1 MLNTYFFLQN
11 SCKTQTKRSSTSS
24 LQAVVCCQNVP
35 PLKVVVFANTHLLLS
50 ASGAVCWRC
59 GRRRRPRRLQNLLS
73 TSPWRRRRSRSCWT
87 DVRALQRPW
96 KHKND
101 VIFKFPSFFFIFRH
115 FNTVDSKK
123 QYELLLM
130 TGFKLRISGIGS
142 DRSTNWATTTAHQW
156 KLFVGAKIIKM
167 NAARLGFW
175 PTFMATAFKLKV
187 MISKLSFL

>member
-115 FNTVDSKK
+115 FNTVDSKTIWIIADDWIQTEDLWNWK
-123 QYELLLM
+123 RPLYQLSHNHCPKM
-130 TGFKLRISGIGS
+130 MFFIH
-142 DRSTNWATTTAHQW
+142 STSRMNEWEA
-156 KLFVGAKIIKM
+156 VGGRQ
-167 NAARLGFW
+167 N
-175 PTFMATAFKLKV
+175 
-187 MISKLSFL
+187 

>member
-1 MLNTYFFLQN
+1 MRCVKYLFFLEN

-142 DRSTNWATTTAHQW
+142 DRSTNWATTTAQKW
-156 KLFVGAKIIKM
+156 CSLFIPRQEWINEKLLEVDKI
-167 NAARLGFW
+167 NH
-175 PTFMATAFKLKV
+175 KV
-187 MISKLSFL
+187 VR